1 MTRGG
6 QRPSRPRLD
15 GAIRDRI
22 RRLEIRLTPVAQF
35 AQRSRSEAP
44 RGEGRRGA
52 NERLWAGGLGL
63 APVETLTDVTPICS
77 ATKLLF
83 TQVDALA
90 RPGLEKVGR
99 EGVRLTSLLGE

>member
-35 AQRSRSEAP
+35 AQRSTSEAP

-52 NERLWAGGLGL
+52 NERLWAGGLGS

-77 ATKLLF
+77 ATELLF

-90 RPGLEKVGR
+90 RPGLERWAAKASGLR
-99 EGVRLTSLLGE
+99 ACSE